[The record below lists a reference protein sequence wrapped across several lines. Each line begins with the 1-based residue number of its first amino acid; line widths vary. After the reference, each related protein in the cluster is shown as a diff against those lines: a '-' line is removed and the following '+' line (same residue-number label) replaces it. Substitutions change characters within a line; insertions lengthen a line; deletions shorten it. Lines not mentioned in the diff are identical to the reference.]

1 MYHTGHFGRV
11 PFVLVPLL
19 ASVPMVL
26 AQADQL
32 SGHSPAAA
40 LVYAPADEQS
50 FLAENDAA
58 MAKMMD
64 GMAVKPTGD
73 VDRDFVNMMVPHHQG
88 AIDMAMAVLRY
99 GKNEQLK
106 RLAQEIIV
114 TQQQEIAAMQLAIG
128 NPLPPSTPAPTQV
141 SQ

>member
-1 MYHTGHFGRV
+1 MYDTGHFGRV

-32 SGHSPAAA
+32 SGHAPAAA

-73 VDRDFVNMMVPHHQG
+73 VDRDFVNMRRERASPRTGCDGARGPEKRKHLPTCHH
-88 AIDMAMAVLRY
+88 
-99 GKNEQLK
+99 
-106 RLAQEIIV
+106 
-114 TQQQEIAAMQLAIG
+114 
-128 NPLPPSTPAPTQV
+128 P
-141 SQ
+141 